1 MPRNISNV
9 DTGGGGGGGDASLPS
24 DPTFNSVQASTTI
37 AAQGNISTGASMIA
51 GGLTVNG
58 VSNHN
63 SIANFSAP
71 IVASG
76 QTISANEVAATT
88 CKASTIQSLDGADET
103 LVVRANFITR
113 PVGSTLQIVPDQL
126 NASSMVSSDLNISA
140 GSDITAV
147 GNIVSASGKVEA
159 TNGPIVGVTSS
170 ISSRVTC
177 GSIHVSNGSYDDQEI
192 KCGRLTLSSGQH
204 DGWAI
209 LQGSSGSDLQDT
221 LGIVMPNTNGVLTVV
236 DENNNPLLIQSKLG
250 LISQTPMN
258 QNANLFLSAGSDLRF
273 GGYTF
278 QPIQYQRVIPTFTFR
293 ATDDTTN
300 FTNRLFD
307 FRTNTDWTNNNTGAT
322 NQSLYITSSE
332 GFYKVAV
339 ELLGSSS
346 QGNFN
351 FIRILFD
358 YTLCFSVQ
366 ASPDTEP
373 AITYSYRIKPA
384 NATPSVNVN
393 FLASP
398 VQSQPCF
405 LRFDNQASGETF
417 SNVVV
422 RVTKMNY

>member
-140 GSDITAV
+140 GSDISAV
-147 GNIVSASGKVEA
+147 GNIVSSGGKLEA
-159 TNGPIVGVTSS
+159 TNGGIIGVTSS
-170 ISSRVTC
+170 ISTRLTC
-177 GSIHVSNGSYDDQEI
+177 ESIHVSNGLYDDQEI
-192 KCGRLTLSSGQH
+192 KCGRLTLSSGEH

-209 LQGSSGSDLQDT
+209 LQGANGSGLQDT
-221 LGIVMPNTNGVLTVV
+221 LGIVSPNANGVLTVY

-250 LISQTPMN
+250 LIIQTQLN
-258 QNANLFLSAGSDLRF
+258 LNANLLLGSTNNLRF
-273 GGYTF
+273 GGY
-278 QPIQYQRVIPTFTFR
+278 
-293 ATDDTTN
+293 N
-300 FTNRLFD
+300 FTPQQYYRQAVIVFD
-307 FRTNTDWTNNNTGAT
+307 AITPHVFLKCGSNSNQLDWVNQNTGAT
-322 NQSLYITSSE
+322 GLKLNDV
-332 GFYKVAV
+332 GFYKLTIRSLQSVSGMTDFRCMSDIV
-339 ELLGSSS
+339 IFNPNDNTPGVTLPVSFGYTDYVGSGPPIITGSTGFLS
-346 QGNFN
+346 
-351 FIRILFD
+351 
-358 YTLCFSVQ
+358 
-366 ASPDTEP
+366 ASF
-373 AITYSYRIKPA
+373 AIKIP
-384 NATPSVNVN
+384 
-393 FLASP
+393 
-398 VQSQPCF
+398 
-405 LRFDNQASGETF
+405 GF
-417 SNVVV
+417 SNVSNLC
-422 RVTKMNY
+422 RITVTKMNY